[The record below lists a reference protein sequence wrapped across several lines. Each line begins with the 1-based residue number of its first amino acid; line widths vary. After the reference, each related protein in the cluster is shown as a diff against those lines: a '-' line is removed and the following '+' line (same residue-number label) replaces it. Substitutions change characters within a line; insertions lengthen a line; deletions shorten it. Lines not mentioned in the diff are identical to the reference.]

1 MLTLKLLLVPA
12 FLLAITLAGRRWGAA
27 VAGWLA
33 GLPVVTGPILAFLTL
48 EQGASFA
55 ATAAAAA
62 LSAVF
67 ASVSFSLVYAHAA
80 LRLPWWAALVLA
92 MAGWTGAATL
102 LWWLQASAL
111 PPLAM
116 GLAIAL
122 TTLVVA
128 PRLFPALHG
137 APPAAPQRPTR
148 AALWTELA
156 CRMLAGALLTLAVT
170 WGAAAFGAGWS
181 GLLAVFPIL
190 GIVLAVFSHRS
201 QGAVFA
207 ATLLRGMA
215 TGLYSFIAFCF
226 VLAWTLPQWH
236 PAVAFAVSVVA
247 SLVVQVTSRRVMQRH
262 VPRAS
267 RP

>member
-33 GLPVVTGPILAFLTL
+33 GLPVVTGPILAFLAV
-48 EQGASFA
+48 EQGAPFA
-55 ATAAAAA
+55 ASAAAAA

-80 LRLPWWAALVLA
+80 LRLPWWAALSLA
-92 MAGWTGAATL
+92 MAGWTAAAMVLRL
-102 LWWLQASAL
+102 LQGSSL

-116 GLAIAL
+116 GFTIAVA
-122 TTLVVA
+122 TLLLA
-128 PRLFPALHG
+128 PRLFPALG
-137 APPAAPQRPTR
+137 QATQATPRRPTT
-148 AALWTELA
+148 AALWTELG

-170 WGAAAFGAGWS
+170 LGAAALGAGWS

-201 QGAVFA
+201 QGALFA
-207 ATLLRGMA
+207 ATLLRGMV

-226 VLAWTLPQWH
+226 VLAWALTLLH
-236 PAVAFAVSVVA
+236 PAPAFTLGVAA
-247 SLVVQVTSRRVMQRH
+247 SLVVQLGSRRVMQRQN
-262 VPRAS
+262 R
-267 RP
+267 R